1 MKTLTT
7 LLLTLLVLGGCSQ
20 EPKYD
25 GLWLIDREQTKA
37 NCEAIFQETN
47 NANEE
52 FSYSNEEDSSDFD
65 WAEAF
70 GKALES
76 LLCSGAEVIFPVLDI
91 KENSFSLSVFGAEL
105 LCKIDEN
112 ANNVDCTN
120 QTKITDVITNFEPR
134 VLLTSVEVVPRFDE
148 NQYEVIVEFYIQ
160 NAPAE
165 LVDLSFT
172 LERLR

>member
-20 EPKYD
+20 EPKYG

-52 FSYSNEEDSSDFD
+52 FSNSNEEDSSDFD

-120 QTKITDVITNFEPR
+120 QTKITDVAPSEDFLNASDFKPIGDLILSEDT
-134 VLLTSVEVVPRFDE
+134 LTWKMRDIS
-148 NQYEVIVEFYIQ
+148 QTTTI
-160 NAPAE
+160 
-165 LVDLSFT
+165 DLIYT
-172 LERLR
+172 RR